1 MSAGLFGSGF
11 GGLERAALLLQDLT
25 ENDGQAGDGCEHGAE
40 DLGVQGILAGKL
52 SDLIDVGHRKDFTFH
67 EAALDLEL
75 AVHLLGE
82 LADDADGRDRVA
94 LGGGQRGG
102 AVEHGVKLVEI
113 ALVNRKAEQ
122 SVLHNGVLNAGS
134 TQLTA
139 QSGILQNGDALVV
152 HKDARRGVTDT
163 LGEFLDDGLFLAEYF
178 RVRQWFHLRGKFL
191 RPKEKLPLPK
201 DRGRHNTSIVLS
213 SAGFTANATCCLW
226 SAMT

>member
-1 MSAGLFGSGF
+1 M
-11 GGLERAALLLQDLT
+11 RAPIP
-25 ENDGQAGDGCEHGAE
+25 
-40 DLGVQGILAGKL
+40 VK
-52 SDLIDVGHRKDFTFH
+52 SK
-67 EAALDLEL
+67 
-75 AVHLLGE
+75 
-82 LADDADGRDRVA
+82 
-94 LGGGQRGG
+94 GGGQRGG